1 MRFPDCFSATVMRL
15 SHTMSVVGSDK
26 TGDELF
32 SDVFP
37 SEAERTFYKVLLVME
52 LFYRSGD
59 KNGLLIVAEYEM
71 NL

>member
-15 SHTMSVVGSDK
+15 SRTMSVVGSDK

-37 SEAERTFYKVLLVME
+37 SEAERTFYKVLLVMD

-59 KNGLLIVAEYEM
+59 KNGLLIAAEYEM